1 MTKNVIF
8 GTGPLGRSVMQEL
21 LRRGETVLMVNRSGQ
36 FDNAPK
42 QVTVMAAGANQLAAL
57 KAAARGATTVY
68 NCAVPAYTSQA
79 WEQLLLPLWN
89 NIMAVAA
96 HNQAKLVIGD
106 NLYSYDNVTGPI
118 HEGLPYQSPA
128 RKGRARIAAV
138 ESMLKAHASGQVEV
152 TFGRAS
158 NFFGPHASSQS
169 HLGQSVFPRLL
180 AGKPVQIIGSVDLPH
195 TVSFIEDFGRAL
207 VVLANQPSAF
217 GKAWH
222 IPNAPTTTR
231 RLILERAAVLAQER
245 ASTARAAVLAGKPL
259 KIQALSRPLVRLLG
273 VFIPPLREMPEM
285 MYQTERPYLVDSSA
299 FVKAF
304 GDLHTP
310 IDVALQKTLDWFT
323 NNASNKQPIINQQPQ
338 IAREEY

>member
-8 GTGPLGRSVMQEL
+8 GTGPLGLSVMREL
-21 LRRGETVLMVNRSGQ
+21 LQRGETVLMVNRSGQ
-36 FDNAPK
+36 LDSAPK
-42 QVTVMAAGANQLAAL
+42 QVTVMAAGADQLAAL

-68 NCAVPAYTSQA
+68 NCAVPVYTSQA

-106 NLYSYDNVTGPI
+106 NLYSYDCVSGLI

-152 TFGRAS
+152 VFGRAS
-158 NFFGPHASSQS
+158 DFFGPHASTQS
-169 HLGQSVFPRLL
+169 HLGQSVFPKLL
-180 AGKPVQIIGSVDLPH
+180 AGKPVQIVGSVDLPH

-231 RLILERAAVLAQER
+231 RLILERAAA
-245 ASTARAAVLAGKPL
+245 LAGKPL
-259 KIQALSRPLVRLLG
+259 KIQALSRPMVKLLG
-273 VFIPPLREMPEM
+273 LFIAPLRQMPEM

-310 IDVALQKTLDWFT
+310 IDVALQKTLDWF
-323 NNASNKQPIINQQPQ
+323 ASSANTSSTQASSQQQ
-338 IAREEY
+338 RQTAREEY